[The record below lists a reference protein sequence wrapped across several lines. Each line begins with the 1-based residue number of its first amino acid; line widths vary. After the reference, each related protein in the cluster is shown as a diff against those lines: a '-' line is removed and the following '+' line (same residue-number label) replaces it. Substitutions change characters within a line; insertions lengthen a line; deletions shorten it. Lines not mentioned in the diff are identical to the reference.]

1 MYLPGVALL
10 SLYVLS
16 LIFFPKA
23 VAAVVAIYFL
33 YAVFYLLFLFVK
45 EIWESSKIY
54 RIHNTYLSRK
64 EFLKFVTESGGFVE
78 DREIEK
84 HVNRVGRK
92 ITAAAGQKERSIRFF
107 VVNEREIINALA
119 WFPNLVAITK
129 GQYDDCCTEDELA
142 AILGHEV
149 GHIVL
154 NKRAGW
160 ARENL
165 EEVRE
170 DEYKA
175 DQLAVEFAEKAGY
188 DRNAYVEY
196 CWRTMG
202 HQYRAGY
209 SAWGDDSCSTHPPV
223 WRRIIALNRNL
234 TQPA

>member
-45 EIWESSKIY
+45 EIWESPKISKIY
-54 RIHNTYLSRK
+54 NTYLSRK
-64 EFLKFVTESGGFVE
+64 AFLKFVPESGGLVE
-78 DREIEK
+78 DKEVEN

-92 ITAAAGQKERSIRFF
+92 ITAAAGQKTGSIIFW
-107 VVNEREIINALA
+107 VMNERQIINAFA
-119 WFPNLVAITK
+119 CFPNFVIITK
-129 GQYDDCCTEDELA
+129 GQYVDCRTEDELA

-165 EEVRE
+165 KECRE

-175 DQLAVEFAEKAGY
+175 DQLAVEFAKKAGY
-188 DRNAYVEY
+188 DPNAYAEY

-209 SAWGDDSCSTHPPV
+209 SAWGDDSCSTHPPD
-223 WRRIIALNRNL
+223 WRRIIALNLNL
-234 TQPA
+234 SQPA

>member
-33 YAVFYLLFLFVK
+33 YAVFYMLFLFVK
-45 EIWESSKIY
+45 EIWESPKISKIY
-54 RIHNTYLSRK
+54 NTYLSRK
-64 EFLKFVTESGGFVE
+64 EFLKFVTECGGFVE

-92 ITAAAGQKERSIRFF
+92 IIAAAGQKERSIRFF
-107 VVNEREIINALA
+107 VVNEREIINAFA
-119 WFPNLVAITK
+119 CFPNLIVITR
-129 GQYDDCCTEDELA
+129 GQYEDCCTEDELA

-149 GHIVL
+149 GHITL

-160 ARENL
+160 ARKNL
-165 EEVRE
+165 KECRE

-175 DQLAVEFAEKAGY
+175 DQLAVEFAKKAGY
-188 DRNAYVEY
+188 DPNAYAEY

-202 HQYRAGY
+202 HAYRAGY
-209 SAWGDDSCSTHPPV
+209 SAWGDDSCSTHPPD